1 MQLSGIIPP
10 RFRSGGRRQDWPARW
25 HLGNRQ
31 LVQGISL
38 AVVACVMIPAA
49 YLVIGAIGAGQ
60 EGIDYLLRARTV
72 RIVGNSV
79 GLMLATTLL
88 ATLIALPFAW
98 LTSRCDLPARRL
110 FLVLGLAAMVIPSYL
125 TAVTFSEAFGPK
137 GVLQSALEPFGV
149 DRLPSIKGFVGAT
162 LTLTFV
168 TFPYIVLPVRAA
180 LLHCDRS
187 LEEAGQSLGLNRW
200 QVFRQITLPQLR
212 PALSAG
218 MLMTALYT
226 LSDFGA
232 VAVMHFN
239 AFTRAIFIQ
248 TESFRMDKASVL
260 GLVLISMTMLLLLL
274 QSRLQT
280 NGKRYRI
287 GTGAS
292 RELQTLRLGKLK
304 LPATLFCATVVFM
317 GVAIPLLVLFKWL
330 AGHTLTD
337 PIHVA
342 LELLVRN
349 TVGVSAISAVVV
361 AAAALPLALL
371 AVRAASRFDRWLVK
385 LAYVGN
391 VLPGIVIAL
400 ALVFFASK
408 HMLSLYQTLPLLI
421 LGYAIRFLPYS
432 IGATES
438 ALEQI
443 NPRFEE
449 SARSLGLTAREA
461 LLRITVPL
469 ARAGILAGLALV
481 FLNVMKELPITLIL
495 RPIGFR
501 TFATRI
507 WSAYDEAFLSSIA
520 LPGLVLILVS
530 ATVLFV
536 ILRQEKTVP

>member
-10 RFRSGGRRQDWPARW
+10 RFRSDSRQGRLPARW
-25 HLGNRQ
+25 HVGNRQ

-38 AVVACVMIPAA
+38 AVVACVMIPVA
-49 YLVIGAIGAGQ
+49 YLVIGAVGAGQ
-60 EGIDYLLRARTV
+60 DGVDYLLRTRTIL
-72 RIVGNSV
+72 IVSNSLA
-79 GLMLATTLL
+79 LMLATTFL
-88 ATLIALPFAW
+88 ATLIAIPFAW
-98 LTSRCDLPARRL
+98 LTGRCDLPARRV
-110 FLVLGLAAMVIPSYL
+110 FLALGLAAMVIPSYL

-137 GVLQSALEPFGV
+137 GLLQSLLEPFGV
-149 DRLPSIKGFVGAT
+149 DRLPNIKGFVGAT

-168 TFPYIVLPVRAA
+168 TFPYVVLPVRAA
-180 LLHCDRS
+180 LLHADRA

-218 MLMTALYT
+218 MLMTALYC

-232 VAVMHFN
+232 VAVMRFN

-260 GLVLISMTMLLLLL
+260 GLVLIALTMLLLLL
-274 QSRLQT
+274 QSRLHS
-280 NGKRYRI
+280 NGRHYRI

-292 RELQTLRLGKLK
+292 RELQTVKLGRLK
-304 LPATLFCATVVFM
+304 LPGVLFCAAVIFM
-317 GVAIPLLVLFKWL
+317 GVAVPLLVLFKWL
-330 AGHTLTD
+330 AGHMITS
-337 PIHVA
+337 PIHVP
-342 LELLVRN
+342 LDTLVQN
-349 TVGVSAISAVVV
+349 TVGVSAAAALVVS
-361 AAAALPLALL
+361 AAALPLALL
-371 AVRAASRFDRWLVK
+371 AVRASSRFDRWLVK
-385 LAYVGN
+385 LAYAGN

-400 ALVFFASK
+400 ALVFFASQ

-449 SARSLGLTAREA
+449 SARSLGLTARES

-530 ATVLFV
+530 ATVLLV
-536 ILRQEKTVP
+536 ILRQEKAAP

>member
-1 MQLSGIIPP
+1 
-10 RFRSGGRRQDWPARW
+10 
-25 HLGNRQ
+25 
-31 LVQGISL
+31 
-38 AVVACVMIPAA
+38 MIPVV
-49 YLVIGAIGAGQ
+49 YLFAGAVGAGQ
-60 EGIDYLLRARTV
+60 EGVDYLLRARTL
-72 RIVGNSV
+72 IIIGNSIA
-79 GLMLATTLL
+79 LMLATTFF

-98 LTSRCDLPARRL
+98 LTSRSDLPARKIL
-110 FLVLGLAAMVIPSYL
+110 LVLGLAAMVIPSYL
-125 TAVTFSEAFGPK
+125 TAVTYTEAFGPK
-137 GVLQSALEPFGV
+137 GILQSLLEPLGV
-149 DRLPSIKGFVGAT
+149 DRLPGIKGFAGAT
-162 LTLTFV
+162 LTITFV

-180 LLHCDRS
+180 LLHSDRS
-187 LEEAGQSLGLNRW
+187 LEEAGQSLGLSRW

-218 MLMTALYT
+218 MLMTALYS

-260 GLVLISMTMLLLLL
+260 GLVLIVMTLVLLFL
-274 QSRLQT
+274 QSRLRH
-280 NGKRYRI
+280 GGRHYRI

-292 RELQTLRLGKLK
+292 RELTTMALGRWKY
-304 LPATLFCATVVFM
+304 PALFFCGAVIFV

-330 AGHTLTD
+330 FGHTLTN
-337 PIHVA
+337 PIQVS
-342 LELLVRN
+342 LSELISN
-349 TVGVSAISAVVV
+349 TVGVSAVSAAV
-361 AAAALPLALL
+361 ASLAAFPLALL
-371 AVRAASRFDRWLVK
+371 AIRSASRFDRWLVN
-385 LAYVGN
+385 LAYAGN

-400 ALVFFASK
+400 ALVFYATQ

-421 LGYAIRFLPYS
+421 MGYAIRYLPFS

-438 ALEQI
+438 AFAQI

-449 SARSLGLTAREA
+449 AARSLGLTSRAA

-469 ARAGILAGLALV
+469 ARGGILAGLALV
-481 FLNVMKELPITLIL
+481 FLNVMKELPTTLIL

-520 LPGLVLILVS
+520 LPGLVLIAVS
-530 ATVLFV
+530 ALALAV
-536 ILRQEKTVP
+536 ILRREKAAQ